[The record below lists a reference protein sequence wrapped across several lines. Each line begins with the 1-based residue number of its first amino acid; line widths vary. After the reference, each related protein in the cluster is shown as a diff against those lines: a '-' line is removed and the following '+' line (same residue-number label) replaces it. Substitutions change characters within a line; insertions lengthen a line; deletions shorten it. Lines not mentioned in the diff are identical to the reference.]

1 MRISAFGLPS
11 VFILFSQFGMHW
23 LVYIQTLC
31 VNWRGGGYWIGFFV
45 GAATSST
52 RICICV
58 RFAFCVLGECM
69 AQRVTAT
76 VVQQL
81 FYYGAPTPW
90 ADDVHIHTNQ
100 QEEQETWMNRKV
112 SCECACDLLAEAHH
126 RNDMKIDWLLAMVAC
141 GRGTEGG
148 KGEISTD
155 GNRATFRDRVPCVL

>member
-11 VFILFSQFGMHW
+11 VFILFSQFEMHW

-31 VNWRGGGYWIGFFV
+31 VNWWGGGLLDWVFRWSCDQQHQ
-45 GAATSST
+45 TLHL
-52 RICICV
+52 C
-58 RFAFCVLGECM
+58 AFCVLGECM

-148 KGEISTD
+148 KGETSTD